1 MTTALKPVSTPTIEP
16 EHLPQNVEAEA
27 ALLGALMIDN
37 RLVSDI
43 MWLPKEAFWEQVHGR
58 IYAAICD
65 EVAKGGVANPITI
78 KPRFA
83 SDAALEELGGAKYLA
98 TLTGS
103 GAAMIGAKQFA
114 QQILDLYQ
122 RRELVLSLQEG
133 IERALDTSKGEPF
146 SALIETVDEAVN
158 KVAVASPS
166 HGKHVA
172 SLDKAWDAMIARY
185 DAILAGGVRPGLRVD
200 GLDDFNDLTGGGM
213 NDGDLIVIAGRPGM
227 GKSAVAVTI
236 ASSCARANIGTQFFS
251 LEMSKEQLIE
261 RQVTDIC
268 YDYHG
273 SSFTYAALKKGKLA
287 TPHLDMVRRARVECA
302 SWPLIY
308 DDTADMR
315 VGHLIGK
322 MRRMKRVME
331 AKGTPLKV
339 CIVDYLGLLKAD
351 NDYRGNKV
359 LEVSEITRALKIAA
373 KDLGLTIIL
382 LCQLS
387 RGVEQRENKR
397 PMLSDLRDSGSIEQ
411 DADMV
416 FFLYREEY
424 YLKNEEPK
432 KGDDIKSINAWEKWR
447 TDMEAAR
454 DRMDLIA
461 AKVRGSETGHRK
473 IYFMG
478 AYQAVRGSNFHS
490 GAN

>member
-1 MTTALKPVSTPTIEP
+1 MTTALKPVSTPSIEP
-16 EHLPQNVEAEA
+16 DRLPQNVEAEA

-58 IYAAICD
+58 IYEAICD

-78 KPRFA
+78 KPRFV
-83 SDAALEELGGAKYLA
+83 SDPAMEELGGAKYLA

-146 SALIETVDEAVN
+146 TALIETVDEAVN
-158 KVAVASPS
+158 KVAVTTPS

-172 SLDKAWDAMIARY
+172 SLDKAWDAMLARY
-185 DAILAGGVRPGLRVD
+185 DEILAGGVRPGLRVD

-213 NDGDLIVIAGRPGM
+213 NDGDLIIIAGRPGM
-227 GKSAVAVTI
+227 GKSAIAVTI
-236 ASSCARANIGTQFFS
+236 ASSCARANIGTAFFS

-339 CIVDYLGLLKAD
+339 CIVDYLGLLKSD

-461 AKVRGSETGHRK
+461 AKVRGSETGYRK

>member
-1 MTTALKPVSTPTIEP
+1 MTTVLKPVSTPTIEP
-16 EHLPQNVEAEA
+16 DRLPQNVEAEA

-58 IYAAICD
+58 IYEAICD

-78 KPRFA
+78 KPRFV
-83 SDAALEELGGAKYLA
+83 SDPAMEELGGAKYLA
-98 TLTGS
+98 ALTGS

-146 SALIETVDEAVN
+146 TALIEAVDEAVN

-172 SLDKAWDAMIARY
+172 SLDKAWDAMLARY
-185 DAILAGGVRPGLRVD
+185 DDIQSGKATPGIRID

-213 NDGDLIVIAGRPGM
+213 NVTELIVLAGRPGM
-227 GKSAVAVTI
+227 GKTAVAVTI
-236 ASSCARANIGTQFFS
+236 ASSCARANIGTAFFS

-268 YDYHG
+268 YDYHR
-273 SSFTYAALKKGKLA
+273 SSFTYDALKKGKLS
-287 TPHLDMVRRARVECA
+287 TPHLDLVRRTRVECA

-308 DDTADMR
+308 DDTANMK

-322 MRRMKRVME
+322 IRRLKRIMD

-339 CIVDYLGLLKAD
+339 CIVDHLGLLKSD
-351 NDYRGNKV
+351 YDYRGNKV
-359 LEVSEITRALKIAA
+359 HEITEITRALKVAA
-373 KDLGLTIIL
+373 KEIGIVIIL

-461 AKVRGSETGHRK
+461 AKVRGSETGYRK